1 MQVTFDLP
9 DEVVTQLQLFEDK
22 LPQILELGLRE
33 LNAIA
38 KRGGVQP
45 FGHENGEASPQRE
58 APIAQEGFSG
68 MAEVLEF
75 LASLPTP
82 EAIITLRPS
91 ESLQAQI
98 STLLEK
104 NRTDR
109 RRVEGEK
116 AIAPVLT
123 RGTKEG
129 KRDKIELISP
139 CPGAIATTPLNIN
152 KV

>member
-1 MQVTFDLP
+1 MEVTFDLP

-33 LNAIA
+33 LNAIT
-38 KRGGVQP
+38 P
-45 FGHENGEASPQRE
+45 S
-58 APIAQEGFSG
+58 GFSG

-104 NRTDR
+104 NRTAGLTTAEEQQWQGYQYLEHIVR
-109 RRVEGEK
+109 MAK
-116 AIAPVLT
+116 ARAFLKL
-123 RGTKEG
+123 KE
-129 KRDKIELISP
+129 
-139 CPGAIATTPLNIN
+139 AHAQ
-152 KV
+152 